1 MMTEVCNFT
10 IGPLC
15 SMYTIELFSNGGR
28 RVATATST
36 CRIDALRRALK
47 KVRYIRPS

>member
-10 IGPLC
+10 MGPLC
-15 SMYTIELFSNGGR
+15 STYKVELFSNGG

-36 CRIDALRRALK
+36 CRTDALRRALK
-47 KVRYIRPS
+47 KVQYNRAS